1 MTDAL
6 NPMLAFIAGILSIL
20 SPCVLPLIPILF
32 GTAQAR
38 HPMGPLA
45 LAAGLAVSFTVIGL
59 FVATVGFSIGL
70 DGDVFR
76 KVGGLMLGLVGVV
89 LLVPAAQTRLSLASG
104 ALGNWAN
111 RRAES
116 VEGNGL
122 LGQAFLGVLLGL
134 VWVPCVGP
142 TLGAASVL
150 ASQEKHLVQV
160 TFVMFAF
167 AVGVAVPLIALGLA
181 SGKMK
186 RRIAP
191 AMGRIGNTGKYVFG
205 AVLIIL
211 GLLIVTDLDRVI
223 EGYLTQASPDWLVE
237 FTTRY

>member
-1 MTDAL
+1 VTDAL
-6 NPMLAFIAGILSIL
+6 NPLLAFVAGILSIL

-32 GTAQAR
+32 GTAQSR
-38 HPMGPLA
+38 HKLGPLA
-45 LAAGLAVSFTVIGL
+45 LAAGLAVSFTAIGL

-76 KVGGLMLGLVGVV
+76 RIGGVMLGLVGAV

-111 RRAES
+111 RRAEG
-116 VEGNGL
+116 VEGRAL
-122 LGQAFLGVLLGL
+122 LGQAFLGALLGL

-150 ASQEKHLVQV
+150 AAQEEHLAQV

-167 AVGVAVPLIALGLA
+167 AFGVAVPLTALGLA
-181 SGKMK
+181 SRKVK
-186 RRIAP
+186 RRIGP

-205 AVLIIL
+205 AGLLIL
-211 GLLIVTDLDRVI
+211 GLLIVTDLDRMI
-223 EGYLTQASPDWLVE
+223 EAYLTQASPDWLVE
-237 FTTRY
+237 LTTRY